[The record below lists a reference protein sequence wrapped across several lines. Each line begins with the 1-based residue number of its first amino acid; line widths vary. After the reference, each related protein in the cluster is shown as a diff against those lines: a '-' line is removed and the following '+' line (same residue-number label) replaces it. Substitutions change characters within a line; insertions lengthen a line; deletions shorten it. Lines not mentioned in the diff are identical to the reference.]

1 MKILIL
7 GGTGAMGK
15 ALVTELSHNKDN
27 SVYVTSR
34 SPRESFDNVTYIQ
47 GNAQEDPFLETLLKS
62 HYDAIID
69 FMIYPTEKFKNRYQS
84 FLKATEQY
92 IFLSSARVY
101 APSDDHITENSPRL
115 LDVCTDRE
123 YLQTDE
129 YALAKAREEDI
140 LSRSAYHNYTIVR
153 PGLTYNDNRFQLAIW
168 EKEEWLYRALRG
180 QKIVFP
186 KALEDIIATHNYGGD
201 VSGAIARLI
210 GNPKAFGETVH
221 IAGAKPETWGR
232 ILSIYQEAIEK
243 KTGRKINVYYADD
256 LDELS
261 VHFNRIYQT
270 RYARGISR
278 QYDNSKLES
287 MIGRLDFVTPQEG
300 LTKCMNSFLDNAQ
313 IPDTLDWIFEAYL
326 DRLSGDIQSLSGF
339 PGKKNKLRYLAARF
353 TDHYWK

>member
-15 ALVTELSHNKDN
+15 ALVTELSHDKDN

-34 SPRESFDNVTYIQ
+34 SQRESFDNVTYIQ
-47 GNAQEDPFLETLLKS
+47 GNAQEDQFLESLLKS

-69 FMIYPTEKFKNRYQS
+69 FMIYTTEKFRSRYQS
-84 FLKATEQY
+84 FLKATDQY
-92 IFLSSARVY
+92 IFISSVRVY
-101 APSDDHITENSPRL
+101 APTDKLFTENSPRL

-140 LSRSAYHNYTIVR
+140 LLHSDYHNYTIVR

-180 QKIVFP
+180 AKIVFP
-186 KALEDIIATHNYGGD
+186 KALENIITTHNYGGD
-201 VSGAIARLI
+201 ISKAIARLI
-210 GNPKAFGETVH
+210 GNPKAIGETVH

-232 ILSIYQEAIEK
+232 ILEIYQEAIEK
-243 KTGRKINVYYADD
+243 KTGQRIKVYYAND

-261 VHFNRIYQT
+261 VQFNKVYQT
-270 RYARGISR
+270 RYARGINR
-278 QYDNSKLES
+278 RYDNGKLQG
-287 MIGRLDFVTPQEG
+287 MIGKLDFCTPQEG
-300 LTKCMNSFLDNAQ
+300 LTKCMDSFLDNAQ
-313 IPDTLDWIFEAYL
+313 MPDTLDWKFEAYL
-326 DRLSGDIQSLSGF
+326 DRLSGNMQSLSGF
-339 PGKKNKLRYLAARF
+339 TGKNKLRYLAARF
-353 TDHYWK
+353 TNR

>member
-7 GGTGAMGK
+7 GGTGAIGK

-34 SPRESFDNVTYIQ
+34 IQRESFDNVTYIQ
-47 GNAQEDPFLETLLKS
+47 GNAQEDSFLETLLKS
-62 HYDAIID
+62 HYGAIID
-69 FMIYPTEKFKNRYQS
+69 FMVYKTEKFKSRYQS

-92 IFLSSARVY
+92 IFISSARVY
-101 APSDDHITENSPRL
+101 APSDKPITENSPRL
-115 LDVCTDRE
+115 LDVCTDQE

-140 LSRSAYHNYTIVR
+140 LLRSGYNNYTIVR

-180 QKIVFP
+180 HKIVFP
-186 KALEDIIATHNYGGD
+186 KALEDIITTHNYGGD

-210 GNPKAFGETVH
+210 DNPKAIGETVH

-243 KTGRKINVYYADD
+243 KTGQEIKVYYTDD

-261 VHFNRIYQT
+261 AHFNRIYQT
-270 RYARGISR
+270 KYARGISR
-278 QYDNSKLES
+278 RYNNSKLES
-287 MIGRLDFVTPQEG
+287 IIGKLDFCNPQEG
-300 LTKCMNSFLDNAQ
+300 LTKCINSFLDNAQ
-313 IPDTLDWIFEAYL
+313 IPDTLDLEFESYL
-326 DRLSGDIQSLSGF
+326 DRLSGDI
-339 PGKKNKLRYLAARF
+339 
-353 TDHYWK
+353 